1 MMPSSLHHILTS
13 PVSSEEI
20 FLALSAPKHLI
31 QENQKSADNFHTVLY
46 CFFACLYFFF
56 HQDIDFLNG
65 GD

>member
-31 QENQKSADNFHTVLY
+31 QENQKSAENFYTVL
-46 CFFACLYFFF
+46 FLLLF